1 MPAWSSDQARGNTF
15 FKLILRLAG
24 TRDGKP
30 QNAAGRPTDPTVCV
44 PMAAGHMRAA
54 TAAAD
59 PLLDPPGVYSRFQ
72 GLRVGP
78 GSRFAKTVVTVF
90 PRTIAPAS
98 FSFVT
103 ACASSAGTKSSKRA
117 EPIVVLS
124 PFV

>member
-1 MPAWSSDQARGNTF
+1 TS
-15 FKLILRLAG
+15 FKRTVRVAA

-44 PMAAGHMRAA
+44 PIAAGHIRAA

-59 PLLDPPGVYSRFQ
+59 PLLEPPGVCSRFH

-103 ACASSAGTKSSKRA
+103 ARASSAGTKSSKTT
-117 EPIVVLS
+117 EPIVVLR